1 MAFATDAR
9 QRERVDLKETLAV
22 DTNFNLNCS

>member
-9 QRERVDLKETLAV
+9 QCERVDLKETLAV
-22 DTNFNLNCS
+22 DTNLNLNCS